1 MTYAAPDRA
10 TARPLFPG
18 DPLAFVLGL
27 TETCFVDAG
36 DSLARAVDALR
47 ETKALFARL
56 DAALSDETG
65 RELARLI
72 AQTYGNVEALR
83 ADFDGFVTQSL
94 HLRAAVRSVRVEVG
108 ELDRVVRTIS
118 SVSIN
123 ARILGNAL
131 MPPRPQVNSFI
142 ERLAQMSSEAE
153 TILREVKGAVAGIG
167 HDTDRMDQTLQELYQ
182 DLMLQV
188 LPALARFAAVAQ
200 NVQDGRAEMTA
211 VSADLGQQMKD
222 VFTEVSRL
230 IIALQTGDSTRQR
243 LQRVQ
248 GVLATVS
255 APGTPGNGLDAVLVG
270 LARALTDGARTDA
283 ESEVD
288 VSIAALETVRRNAD
302 HAMQTAR
309 AFYFARAGRG
319 RDGAALAGTPDRLEQ
334 SLDRA
339 RRHLVAMRR
348 RATALSGWLDVIL
361 KHEGRIRQIAQQVR
375 LSGLNAVL
383 VCAKLGEEGRSLRE
397 LAQWLRALTDESD
410 AIVLRLQ
417 GNLAD
422 TQSRTDAAA
431 QAGVERLELALSG
444 FIADAESL
452 NEAMSHIHATV
463 ADTARGFDGVGRELP
478 VRIGQAEARL
488 AAFRAALAD
497 LGGYSMMLELI
508 GAVLGGQMAR
518 FGDGPDAA
526 AMLDRLRTLYTMQQE
541 RAIHDAV
548 VANWQGVPDAPRAAP
563 RPVVAPV
570 AVEETLD
577 DILF

>member
-288 VSIAALETVRRNAD
+288 VSIAALETVRRNAE

-319 RDGAALAGTPDRLEQ
+319 RDGAALAGTPDRLEE

-348 RATALSGWLDVIL
+348 RATALSGRLDVIL

-452 NEAMSHIHATV
+452 NEAMSQIHATV

-488 AAFRAALAD
+488 AEFRAALAD

-518 FGDGPDAA
+518 FGGGPDAA

-548 VANWQGVPDAPRAAP
+548 VANWQGAPDAPRAAP
-563 RPVVAPV
+563 RQVVAPV
-570 AVEETLD
+570 AVEESLD